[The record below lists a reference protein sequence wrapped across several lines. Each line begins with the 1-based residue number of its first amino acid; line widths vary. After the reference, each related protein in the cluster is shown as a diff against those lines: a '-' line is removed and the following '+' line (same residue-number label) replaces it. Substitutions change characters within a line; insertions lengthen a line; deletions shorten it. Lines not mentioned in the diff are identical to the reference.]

1 LYLTDAP
8 KFNSLLILAL
18 TLVLSSTLADPPT
31 STLLIGA
38 ALAKSF

>member
-1 LYLTDAP
+1 LADTP

-18 TLVLSSTLADPPT
+18 TLVLPSTLADPPT

-38 ALAKSF
+38 EEAKSF